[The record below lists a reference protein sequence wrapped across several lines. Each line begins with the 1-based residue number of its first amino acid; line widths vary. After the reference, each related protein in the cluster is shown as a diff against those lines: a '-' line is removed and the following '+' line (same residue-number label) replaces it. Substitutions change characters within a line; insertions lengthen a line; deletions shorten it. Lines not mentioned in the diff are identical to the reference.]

1 MGPLFAR
8 SCRLLFVA
16 LVINCVAVYGK
27 YNSTPAGDWPQ
38 ILGPTRNGIAQN
50 EKLDSKWPQSGPKL
64 IWQKDVGSGFAGI
77 AVKGATA
84 ILFDRVRNEEVVQA
98 LSVTDGSTQWKKSF
112 STNYQPSF
120 VNDDGPRCVPVIV
133 GDRVILHGAGGQ
145 LTCLNLQSK
154 KVIWS
159 RDTHKDFG
167 APDGYF
173 GAGSSPVVV
182 DDKVVLNV
190 GGARQQAG
198 VVAFDLKTGETIWKS
213 TDEAASY
220 SSPIVATVDDV
231 SHLIVSARLK
241 TFSLDPST
249 GNVRFEIPFGKRG
262 PTVNGASP
270 VMVDDRLFLTASYR
284 IGSVYAK
291 VFAKRAEVVWENEEV
306 MASQYT
312 TPVSVGKYLIGIDGR
327 QDGGPAS
334 LKCFDPQTRK
344 VQWEESGFGYAT
356 LILADDK
363 LLVMKTDG
371 TLVMAAADTDEY
383 KELGRA
389 RLMGGTTRSLPA
401 LSNGR
406 FFVKNESELKCFQL
420 GALAGSQ
427 N

>member
-1 MGPLFAR
+1 MGLFLPRWSRRLFTLAFV
-8 SCRLLFVA
+8 SCIISFQLSE
-16 LVINCVAVYGK
+16 K
-27 YNSTPAGDWPQ
+27 TDAGDWPQ
-38 ILGPTRNGIAQN
+38 ILGPARNGIAQN
-50 EKLDSKWPQSGPKL
+50 EKLDNKWPRSGPKL
-64 IWQKDVGSGFAGI
+64 NWKKDVGSGFAGV
-77 AVKGATA
+77 AVVGTTA
-84 ILFDRVRNEEVVQA
+84 VLYDRVRNEEVVQA
-98 LSVTDGSTQWKKSF
+98 INVTDGSTQWKKSF
-112 STNYQPSF
+112 PTSYQPSF

-133 GDRVILHGAGGQ
+133 GSRVILHGAAGQ
-145 LTCLNLQSK
+145 LHCLDIKSS

-173 GAGSSPVVV
+173 GAGSSPIVVE
-182 DDKVVLNV
+182 DKVVLNV
-190 GGARQQAG
+190 GGSRQQAG
-198 VVAFDLKTGETIWKS
+198 VVAFDLKSGETVWKS
-213 TDEAASY
+213 TGEAASY
-220 SSPIVATVDDV
+220 SSPIVANIDNV
-231 SHLIVSARLK
+231 SHLIVATRMK
-241 TFSLDPST
+241 TFSLDPNS
-249 GNVRFEIPFGKRG
+249 GKVRFVIPFGKRG

-270 VMVDDRLFLTASYR
+270 VVMGDRLFLTASYR

-291 VFAKRAEVVWENEEV
+291 VSANRAEVVWENEGI

-312 TPVSVGKYLIGIDGR
+312 TPVSIGKYLIGIDGR

-371 TLVMAAADTDEY
+371 TLVMAAANTNEY

-389 RLMGGTTRSLPA
+389 QLMGGTTRSLPA

-406 FFVKNESELKCFQL
+406 FFVKNESELRCIQL
-420 GALAGSQ
+420 GAPVR